1 MANKTE
7 KFEDKMLELEHIID
21 ELENGNLDLEDSIEK
36 YTKAMKLVKVCSEKL
51 DDIEARVTKMINE
64 DGSESPLEVSND

>member
-1 MANKTE
+1 MATKNV

-36 YTKAMKLVKVCSEKL
+36 YTKAMKLVNECNEKL
-51 DDIEARVTKMINE
+51 NDIESRIAKIIDE
-64 DGSESPLEVSND
+64 DGNESDLEVK

>member
-1 MANKTE
+1 MATKNV

-36 YTKAMKLVKVCSEKL
+36 YTKAMKLVNECNEKL
-51 DDIEARVTKMINE
+51 NDIESRIAKIIDE
-64 DGSESPLEVSND
+64 DGNESNLEVK